1 MTDADSG
8 TRPAPAVA
16 ERPALPES
24 RTETRPK
31 EAGRTGRGTAV
42 QRARAAVLAGVSIL
56 ACRLPEGPQIAL
68 ADLAGRAWYRAA
80 PGRAAQA
87 RRNLRRVVEYLVA
100 NDLADER
107 TRAAASD
114 SRALERLV
122 RSSFRH
128 SARYYL
134 EVIRAPAIDVRMFDE
149 RVVVETPDVVDAA
162 FADERP
168 KVFISAHF
176 GPIELPAIYL
186 ARISARRITAPMET
200 VDDPALQGWFERTR
214 STFGVRIITLRE
226 ARRELLAELRRGESV
241 GLVADRDISGGGI
254 EVPLFGVPAPLP
266 IGPAFLAIETGAPIY
281 LAGIWRSGK
290 RSYRGRL
297 IEVPVV
303 REGARRERIAAT
315 LAAEARAFE
324 GLIANAPDQWGAI
337 FFPIWPDLTAD
348 GAGIPESGAS

>member
-1 MTDADSG
+1 MTDVDSG
-8 TRPAPAVA
+8 TRPAHAVA
-16 ERPALPES
+16 ERPTPTKS
-24 RTETRPK
+24 RTGDR
-31 EAGRTGRGTAV
+31 GRTGRGTAF

-80 PGRAAQA
+80 PARAAQA

-100 NDLADER
+100 NDLADDR
-107 TRAAASD
+107 TKAAAND
-114 SRALERLV
+114 PRALERLV

-134 EVIRAPAIDVRMFDE
+134 EVIRAPAIDPRMFDE
-149 RVVVETPDVVDAA
+149 RVVVETPDVVEAA

-186 ARISARRITAPMET
+186 ARISTRRITAPMET

-214 STFGVRIITLRE
+214 STFGVQIITLRE

-254 EVPLFGVPAPLP
+254 EVPLFGAPAPLP

-281 LAGIWRSGK
+281 LAGIWRAGK
-290 RSYRGRL
+290 RGYRGRL
-297 IEVPVV
+297 IEVPVI

-315 LAAEARAFE
+315 LTAEARAFE

-337 FFPIWPDLTAD
+337 FFPIWPDLTTD
-348 GAGIPESGAS
+348 GAGIPAGGAS